1 MAAIIQDTTSISRL
15 SYTPVSINDFPYEII
30 EQICSW
36 IHPRHANRLRRLSR
50 TLKNLLSTKHFA
62 QLNLSRFVCPSK
74 QKQAQKLTLAWPDEF
89 ESLLFTA
96 SSNFAHVVATELLT
110 RVESITCAH
119 RLMVR
124 TQIPKALGCLRFLK
138 HLDLGSC
145 RLFGEIPAEL
155 GNLHNLESLI
165 LTRNCLSGQ
174 LPSEFRN
181 LQKLRI
187 LNLMGNKL
195 TGSFP
200 TQICEIKTLEVLDLS
215 ANQMNGPVPYA
226 LLELQATLR
235 ELNLAGNQFSGKV
248 PVEIGQCFKLE
259 YLYLHSNL
267 LDCSEIAFVL
277 AGLTRLIVRSF

>member
-1 MAAIIQDTTSISRL
+1 MAAIQDTTSIRRPI
-15 SYTPVSINDFPYEII
+15 YTPVSINDFPCEII

-36 IHPRHANRLRRLSR
+36 IHPRDSNRLQRLSR
-50 TLKNLLSTKHFA
+50 TLNNMLSSKHFA
-62 QLNLSRFVCPSK
+62 QLNLSRFICPK
-74 QKQAQKLTLAWPDEF
+74 QKRVQKTTLTWPDEF

-96 SSNFAHVVATELLT
+96 SNNFAHVVATQLLT
-110 RVESITCAH
+110 RVESISCAH

-124 TQIPKALGCLRFLK
+124 SRIPKALGCLRFLK
-138 HLDLGSC
+138 HLDLSSC

-165 LTRNCLSGQ
+165 LARNCLSGQ
-174 LPSEFRN
+174 LPSEFRT
-181 LQKLRI
+181 LQNLRI

-215 ANQMNGPVPYA
+215 GNQMNGPVPYA

-277 AGLTRLIVRSF
+277 VGLTRLIVRSF